1 MIDVKN
7 LNRVKGILSAKQGA
21 EIPKY
26 QQGAKF
32 AMYNGRQMIYSQ
44 DQASWFNDEA
54 LTSAYTGSLSGFK
67 SIQYDP
73 NTPKSPLKVTAPMQI
88 PGDP

>member
-7 LNRVKGILSAKQGA
+7 LNRIKGILSAKQGA
-21 EIPKY
+21 EIPKF

-32 AMYNGRQMIYSQ
+32 AMYNGRQMIYSS
-44 DQASWFNDEA
+44 DQSSWFNDEA
-54 LTSAYTGSLSGFK
+54 LTSAYTGSLGGFK

-73 NTPKSPLKVTAPMQI
+73 KTPKNPIKPSPPLLTGPQ
-88 PGDP
+88 